1 MEEREIMR
9 QVLRVTPSKFD
20 SLTLS
25 MEQYTDLDKI
35 SLDEVI
41 GSLTV
46 HELQLRK
53 RESQEEEQTLLARAL
68 KEEAMAKVDILLLM
82 KVKRTSINLK
92 YNVITVRNMTISLTN
107 VNSLKDGADN
117 TISPSHL
124 LEVLTVPPFFTI
136 FLILSNHCWL

>member
-20 SLTLS
+20 ALTLS
-25 MEQYTDLDKI
+25 MEQYIDLDKI

-46 HELQLRK
+46 HELQLK
-53 RESQEEEQTLLARAL
+53 ERESREEEQTLLARAL
-68 KEEAMAKVDILLLM
+68 SKGKITKEEAMAKVDILLLM

-107 VNSLKDGADN
+107 VKLYLLKLN
-117 TISPSHL
+117 VIKQC
-124 LEVLTVPPFFTI
+124 
-136 FLILSNHCWL
+136 LITKENETTSRL

>member
-20 SLTLS
+20 ALTLS

-46 HELQLRK
+46 HELQLK
-53 RESQEEEQTLLARAL
+53 ERESREEEQTLLARAL

-107 VNSLKDGADN
+107 VKLYLLKLN
-117 TISPSHL
+117 VIKQC
-124 LEVLTVPPFFTI
+124 
-136 FLILSNHCWL
+136 LITKENETTSRGLAT